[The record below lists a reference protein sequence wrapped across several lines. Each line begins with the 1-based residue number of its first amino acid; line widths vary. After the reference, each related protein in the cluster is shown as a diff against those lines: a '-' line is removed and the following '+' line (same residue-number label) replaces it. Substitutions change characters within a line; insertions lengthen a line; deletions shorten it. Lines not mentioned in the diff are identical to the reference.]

1 MPGDIRSFFGGGSAK
16 NPASPK
22 PPAAPEAKAEADV
35 AMVDLTDDPPA
46 PASGNKRKAQDALDV
61 RARSS
66 LRVSRAVG
74 DVLGGCLPPSGLSA
88 NPRRKTRS
96 ETTSSHRKKTEN
108 RNVRFDRRARDETRF
123 PIDPAA
129 RRLTRH
135 PSVFDE
141 RVTAQVSSEHPPVS
155 SKKAKVKTPTKPKRT
170 PAKRTPTKKEPPREI
185 PKPPGYPKPESE
197 LKFSV
202 LESTGPWAANDS
214 RAEPA
219 NKHAKPA
226 PPRGPS
232 DCLEG
237 VTFVITGILDS
248 LERDEA
254 EDFVKRHGGKVTG
267 SVSGR
272 TSYVLVGMD
281 CGPSKI
287 KKAREHGTAL
297 IDEDGLF
304 AMVQM
309 LADDAPASAE
319 KATAEPL
326 SAPEPKTSA
335 PPPPPPKTSAA
346 PPTAAGGSGAAPAA
360 AAPADT
366 QPLWVNKYKPSQP
379 AQLIGN
385 GKNIADLRKFLSQW
399 NDIHVAGTHP
409 LADAKGKDKPMK
421 AVLISGP
428 PGIGKSSAASIIAK
442 QLGFEVTEVNAS
454 DTRGKSSS
462 DVKDGVS
469 GKASNAIREMV
480 TNRAMSFFG
489 GAPKKMCLIMD
500 EVDGMSGGDRGGV
513 MELITC
519 IKLSKIPI
527 ICICN
532 DKYNQKLKSL
542 QNYTQDMPFSR
553 PTKPQILNRMLKIA
567 ADEGISMS
575 AAAMEALIETTNND
589 IRLIINQLQM
599 RRLTKQ
605 SFDYD
610 DIKGLSKKDVDMG
623 PFTAVDKLCAP
634 NADRMSVNDRLNL
647 VFQDSDI
654 IPLFIQENYVHYRPY
669 AAKDELH
676 RLQLV
681 ATAAARISEGDV
693 MNRSVRAKQ
702 NWGLMPYANIIS
714 SVIPTSVLRGNREVF
729 GSFPGER
736 NFNRF
741 PGWLGKNST
750 HGKNKRLLMELHSH
764 CVAGG
769 EFKADAASLRG
780 EYVPLLKSLITKP
793 LKSVSAGGK
802 EKEGIPE
809 VMARMDAY
817 SLTRLDWDTVQDVS
831 KFKGVGAAFADP
843 SAGIPTAVKSAFTRE
858 CNSGSRVVH
867 SGILVQ
873 EPKKGKKR
881 GAAADDDDDGEE
893 AEEAEDGP
901 AKPKLSAK
909 KLAAMGF
916 VAKDDGK
923 KKPAGKA
930 KGKKPAAKK
939 K

>member
-1 MPGDIRSFFGGGSAK
+1 M
-16 NPASPK
+16 
-22 PPAAPEAKAEADV
+22 
-35 AMVDLTDDPPA
+35 
-46 PASGNKRKAQDALDV
+46 
-61 RARSS
+61 
-66 LRVSRAVG
+66 
-74 DVLGGCLPPSGLSA
+74 
-88 NPRRKTRS
+88 
-96 ETTSSHRKKTEN
+96 
-108 RNVRFDRRARDETRF
+108 TRF

-129 RRLTRH
+129 RRLTRS
-135 PSVFDE
+135 PSVPKNAQPTQL
-141 RVTAQVSSEHPPVS
+141 TAEDPPSV
-155 SKKAKVKTPTKPKRT
+155 SKKAKVKTPTKPKQKST
-170 PAKRTPTKKEPPREI
+170 PAKRTPTKKEPPRLI
-185 PKPPGYPKPESE
+185 PKPPGYPKPDNE

-202 LESTGPWAANDS
+202 LETTGAWAANDS
-214 RAEPA
+214 RADPP
-219 NKHAKPA
+219 NKGAKPA
-226 PPRGPS
+226 PRGPS

-248 LERDEA
+248 LERDQA
-254 EDFVKRHGGKVTG
+254 EDYVKRHGGKVTG

-287 KKAREHGTAL
+287 KKAKEHGTTL

-309 LADDAPASAE
+309 LADA
-319 KATAEPL
+319 
-326 SAPEPKTSA
+326 APEKPERKPTPADEAPSPNASA
-335 PPPPPPKTSAA
+335 PPPAPPPTTTSAP
-346 PPTAAGGSGAAPAA
+346 PPTAAGGSGGSGGSNPKPAA
-360 AAPADT
+360 AAADT

-385 GKNIADLRKFLSQW
+385 GKNIADLRKFLSTW
-399 NDIHVAGTHP
+399 NEIHVAGTHP

-428 PGIGKSSAASIIAK
+428 PGIGKSSAATIIAK

-462 DVKDGVS
+462 DVKDGVG

-513 MELITC
+513 QELITC

-605 SFDYD
+605 SFEYD

-681 ATAAARISEGDV
+681 AKASACISEGDV
-693 MNRSVRAKQ
+693 MNKSVRAKQ
-702 NWGLMPYANIIS
+702 NWGLMPYANVIS
-714 SVIPTSVLRGNREVF
+714 SVMPTSVLRGNREVF

-750 HGKNKRLLMELHSH
+750 HGKNKRLLTELRSH
-764 CVAGG
+764 CAAGG
-769 EFKADAASLRG
+769 AFKGDLESLRG
-780 EYVPLLKSLITKP
+780 EYVPLLKSLITRP
-793 LKSVSAGGK
+793 LKTNQAGGK

-809 VMARMDAY
+809 VMAVMDAY
-817 SLTRLDWDTVQDVS
+817 SLTRLDWEAVQDVS
-831 KFKGVGAAFADP
+831 KFKGTGALFADP
-843 SAGIPTAVKSAFTRE
+843 AAGIPTAVKSAFTRE

-873 EPKKGKKR
+873 EAKKGRKR
-881 GAAADDDDDGEE
+881 GGGADDDGDDDGDDD
-893 AEEAEDGP
+893 AEEADGDGP

-923 KKPAGKA
+923 KKPAAKG

>member
-1 MPGDIRSFFGGGSAK
+1 M
-16 NPASPK
+16 
-22 PPAAPEAKAEADV
+22 
-35 AMVDLTDDPPA
+35 
-46 PASGNKRKAQDALDV
+46 
-61 RARSS
+61 
-66 LRVSRAVG
+66 
-74 DVLGGCLPPSGLSA
+74 
-88 NPRRKTRS
+88 
-96 ETTSSHRKKTEN
+96 
-108 RNVRFDRRARDETRF
+108 
-123 PIDPAA
+123 
-129 RRLTRH
+129 
-135 PSVFDE
+135 
-141 RVTAQVSSEHPPVS
+141 SSEQPPVS

>member
-1 MPGDIRSFFGGGSAK
+1 M
-16 NPASPK
+16 
-22 PPAAPEAKAEADV
+22 
-35 AMVDLTDDPPA
+35 
-46 PASGNKRKAQDALDV
+46 
-61 RARSS
+61 
-66 LRVSRAVG
+66 
-74 DVLGGCLPPSGLSA
+74 
-88 NPRRKTRS
+88 
-96 ETTSSHRKKTEN
+96 
-108 RNVRFDRRARDETRF
+108 
-123 PIDPAA
+123 
-129 RRLTRH
+129 
-135 PSVFDE
+135 
-141 RVTAQVSSEHPPVS
+141 
-155 SKKAKVKTPTKPKRT
+155 
-170 PAKRTPTKKEPPREI
+170 
-185 PKPPGYPKPESE
+185 ESE

-202 LESTGPWAANDS
+202 LESNGAWAANDA
-214 RAEPA
+214 RAEPP
-219 NKHAKPA
+219 NRGRKQ

-237 VTFVITGILDS
+237 VTVVITGILDS
-248 LERDEA
+248 MERDEA
-254 EDFVKRHGGKVTG
+254 EDFVKRHGGKVT
-267 SVSGR
+267 SAVSGR
-272 TSYVLVGMD
+272 TTYVLVGMD

-287 KKAREHGTAL
+287 KKAKEHGTL
-297 IDEDGLF
+297 LMDEDGLF
-304 AMVQM
+304 AMVQA
-309 LADDAPASAE
+309 LADAA
-319 KATAEPL
+319 
-326 SAPEPKTSA
+326 PKTEKPETKRAPDETETKSDKAEARRAPSA
-335 PPPPPPKTSAA
+335 TKPSGST
-346 PPTAAGGSGAAPAA
+346 AGGSGAARASNA
-360 AAPADT
+360 ETDSSLNT
-366 QPLWVNKYKPSQP
+366 LWVNKYKPSQP

-385 GKNIADLRKFLSQW
+385 GKNIADLRKFLTTW
-399 NDIHVAGTHP
+399 NDIHVTKSHP
-409 LADAKGKDKPMK
+409 SADAKGKEKPMK

-462 DVKDGVS
+462 DVKDGVG

-489 GAPKKMCLIMD
+489 GASKKMCLIMD

-513 MELITC
+513 QELITC

-567 ADEGISMS
+567 EDEGITMS
-575 AAAMEALIETTNND
+575 SSAMEALIETTNND

-605 SFDYD
+605 SFEYD

-623 PFTAVDKLCAP
+623 PFTAVDKLCAA
-634 NADRMSVNDRLNL
+634 NADKMSVNDRLNL

-654 IPLFIQENYVHYRPY
+654 IPLFIQENYLHYRPFQ
-669 AAKDELH
+669 ARDELH
-676 RLQLV
+676 RLELV
-681 ATAAARISEGDV
+681 SKAAACICEGDV
-693 MNRSVRAKQ
+693 MNKSVRAKQ
-702 NWGLMPYANIIS
+702 NWGLMPYANVIS
-714 SVIPTSVLRGNREVF
+714 SVMPTSVLRGNREVF
-729 GSFPGER
+729 GTFPGER

-764 CVAGG
+764 CVSGG
-769 EFKADAASLRG
+769 DFKSDVASLRE
-780 EYVPLLKSLITKP
+780 EYVPLLKTLLTQP
-793 LKSVSAGGK
+793 LRSVSAGGQ

-809 VMARMDAY
+809 VMSRMNAY
-817 SLTRLDWDTVQDVS
+817 SLTRQDWESIQDVS
-831 KFKGVGAAFADP
+831 KFKGNGPLFADP

-858 CNSGSRVVH
+858 CNSGSRVFH

-873 EPKKGKKR
+873 EAKKGKRR
-881 GAAADDDDDGEE
+881 GGGGDDDDDEAAGSGDEE
-893 AEEAEDGP
+893 KDEFEAP
-901 AKPKLSAK
+901 QKPKISAK

-923 KKPAGKA
+923 KGKKPAAAG

>member
-1 MPGDIRSFFGGGSAK
+1 MSSWSGSPFRSLGRPPDDAIGDDRF
-16 NPASPK
+16 PRPSP
-22 PPAAPEAKAEADV
+22 
-35 AMVDLTDDPPA
+35 DPSP
-46 PASGNKRKAQDALDV
+46 
-61 RARSS
+61 
-66 LRVSRAVG
+66 LRH
-74 DVLGGCLPPSGLSA
+74 PPSLA
-88 NPRRKTRS
+88 AQTRPEDS
-96 ETTSSHRKKTEN
+96 
-108 RNVRFDRRARDETRF
+108 
-123 PIDPAA
+123 
-129 RRLTRH
+129 
-135 PSVFDE
+135 PS
-141 RVTAQVSSEHPPVS
+141 TA
-155 SKKAKVKTPTKPKRT
+155 KKAKVKTPTKPKRT
-170 PAKRTPTKKEPPREI
+170 PAKRTPTKKEPPREL
-185 PKPPGYPKPESE
+185 PRPPGYPKPDSE

-202 LESTGPWAANDS
+202 LESAGVWAANDS
-214 RAEPA
+214 RATPA
-219 NKHAKPA
+219 NKHNKPP

-309 LADDAPASAE
+309 LADAAPASAE
-319 KATAEPL
+319 KATAEE
-326 SAPEPKTSA
+326 APEPKSA
-335 PPPPPPKTSAA
+335 PPPPPPKTSA
-346 PPTAAGGSGAAPAA
+346 PPPSAAGGSGAAPAA

-605 SFDYD
+605 SFEYD

-669 AAKDELH
+669 AATNELH

-681 ATAAARISEGDV
+681 AKAAARISDGDV

-702 NWGLMPYANIIS
+702 NWGLMPYANVIS
-714 SVIPTSVLRGNREVF
+714 SVVPTSLLRGTREVF

-750 HGKNKRLLMELHSH
+750 HGKNKRLLTELHSH

-780 EYVPLLKSLITKP
+780 EYVPLLKSLITRP
-793 LKSVSAGGK
+793 LKSAAAGGE

-817 SLTRLDWDTVQDVS
+817 SLTRQDWETVQDVS

-873 EPKKGKKR
+873 EAKKGKKR
-881 GAAADDDDDGEE
+881 GAAADDDDDEAEE

-923 KKPAGKA
+923 KKPAARG

>member
-1 MPGDIRSFFGGGSAK
+1 MLGTDTGELLVVELNEVKAHIPAIPGDSKGIDCVIPYGVSGFVCGGADGTVGIYEKTDEKELYRRVKQFVLKRSPNARVT
-16 NPASPK
+16 ALALSPTD
-22 PPAAPEAKAEADV
+22 ETLLCQTDDNQTYTVDMSNVDV
-35 AMVDLTDDPPA
+35 MKSEDIECVLFTQGHHTQGVTGVDLCVRKPLAVTCSSDRSVRVWNYLDKADEIVKFFPEE
-46 PASGNKRKAQDALDV
+46 ASSVAFH
-61 RARSS
+61 
-66 LRVSRAVG
+66 
-74 DVLGGCLPPSGLSA
+74 PSGLHVLVGFADKLRLCNLLMDDIRPYREFSIKGCRECSFSNGGKYFA
-88 NPRRKTRS
+88 AVNGSVIQVYNMYTC
-96 ETTSSHRKKTEN
+96 EN
-108 RNVRFDRRARDETRF
+108 VGNC
-123 PIDPAA
+123 
-129 RRLTRH
+129 
-135 PSVFDE
+135 
-141 RVTAQVSSEHPPVS
+141 
-155 SKKAKVKTPTKPKRT
+155 
-170 PAKRTPTKKEPPREI
+170 
-185 PKPPGYPKPESE
+185 
-197 LKFSV
+197 
-202 LESTGPWAANDS
+202 
-214 RAEPA
+214 
-219 NKHAKPA
+219 
-226 PPRGPS
+226 RG
-232 DCLEG
+232 
-237 VTFVITGILDS
+237 
-248 LERDEA
+248 
-254 EDFVKRHGGKVTG
+254 HGGKVTG

-309 LADDAPASAE
+309 LADAAPASAE
-319 KATAEPL
+319 KATAEE
-326 SAPEPKTSA
+326 APEPKSA
-335 PPPPPPKTSAA
+335 PPPPPPKTSA
-346 PPTAAGGSGAAPAA
+346 PPPSAAGGSGAAPAA
-360 AAPADT
+360 ATPADT

-462 DVKDGVS
+462 DVKDGVA

-702 NWGLMPYANIIS
+702 NWGLMPYANVIS
-714 SVIPTSVLRGNREVF
+714 SVVPTSVLRGNREVF

-793 LKSVSAGGK
+793 LKSASAGRK

-817 SLTRLDWDTVQDVS
+817 SLTRQDWETVQDVS

-873 EPKKGKKR
+873 EAKKGKKR
-881 GAAADDDDDGEE
+881 GAAADDDDAEDAEE

-901 AKPKLSAK
+901 AQPKLSAK

-916 VAKDDGK
+916 GAKDDGK
-923 KKPAGKA
+923 KKPAAKG

>member
-1 MPGDIRSFFGGGSAK
+1 MPGDIRSFFGGGGAK
-16 NPASPK
+16 KPASPK
-22 PPAAPEAKAEADV
+22 PPAAQGAKAEPKADV

-46 PASGNKRKAQDALDV
+46 PPASGNKRKPQDIVDV
-61 RARSS
+61 RATLISARLSPSRRCPRDLPSPSVLSDDPRRRRDRKRSFPPP
-66 LRVSRAVG
+66 RVFLSDRHPSAAPPSRTAQIRAEE
-74 DVLGGCLPPSGLSA
+74 PPSGA
-88 NPRRKTRS
+88 
-96 ETTSSHRKKTEN
+96 
-108 RNVRFDRRARDETRF
+108 
-123 PIDPAA
+123 
-129 RRLTRH
+129 
-135 PSVFDE
+135 
-141 RVTAQVSSEHPPVS
+141 
-155 SKKAKVKTPTKPKRT
+155 KKAKTVETPTKPKRST
-170 PAKRTPTKKEPPREI
+170 PANKTPTKKEPPREL
-185 PKPPGYPKPESE
+185 PRPPGYPKPDSE

-202 LESTGPWAANDS
+202 LESAGAWAANDS
-214 RAEPA
+214 RATPA
-219 NKHAKPA
+219 NKHNKPP

-254 EDFVKRHGGKVTG
+254 EDFIKRHGGKVTG

-287 KKAREHGTAL
+287 KKAREHSTAL

-309 LADDAPASAE
+309 LADAAPAKAE
-319 KATAEPL
+319 TSSRVAQE
-326 SAPEPKTSA
+326 APEPKASA
-335 PPPPPPKTSAA
+335 PLPRPPPPATIA
-346 PPTAAGGSGAAPAA
+346 PPAA
-360 AAPADT
+360 AAGDSAAAAAAAAEADT

-385 GKNIADLRKFLSQW
+385 GKNIADLRKFLTHW
-399 NDIHVAGTHP
+399 NEIHVAGTHP

-428 PGIGKSSAASIIAK
+428 PGIGKSSAANIIAK

-462 DVKDGVS
+462 DVKDGVG

-513 MELITC
+513 QELITC

-605 SFDYD
+605 SFEYD

-669 AAKDELH
+669 AATNELH

-681 ATAAARISEGDV
+681 AKAAARISDGDV

-702 NWGLMPYANIIS
+702 NWGLMPYANVIS
-714 SVIPTSVLRGNREVF
+714 SVVPTSLLRGTREVF

-750 HGKNKRLLMELHSH
+750 HGKNKRLLTELHSH
-764 CVAGG
+764 CAAGG
-769 EFKADAASLRG
+769 KFKADATSLRG
-780 EYVPLLKSLITKP
+780 EYVPLLKSLITRP
-793 LKSVSAGGK
+793 LKSAAAGGK
-802 EKEGIPE
+802 EKDGIPE
-809 VMARMDAY
+809 VMAHMDAY
-817 SLTRLDWDTVQDVS
+817 SLTRQDWETVQDVS
-831 KFKGVGAAFADP
+831 KFKGAGAVFADP

-873 EPKKGKKR
+873 EAKKGKKR
-881 GAAADDDDDGEE
+881 GAGADDDGADDAEDEE
-893 AEEAEDGP
+893 DEEAEDGP

-909 KLAAMGF
+909 KLAAIGF

-923 KKPAGKA
+923 KKPAAKG